1 MRLFTNFIVGNAPK
15 FGNQKMAISIE
26 LEKFNFDLYL
36 LFVEKVYFKH
46 YFGSK
51 MEL

>member
-15 FGNQKMAISIE
+15 FGNQKMAINIE
-26 LEKFNFDLYL
+26 LEKFNFDLYCSL
-36 LFVEKVYFKH
+36 KKLSLNIIL
-46 YFGSK
+46 GGR